1 MGRVKLARRARLNP
15 YFMSWLPLKEEEL
28 AHTVARRLEPS
39 SRLPKRPTYHLQN
52 YLLLGFGAWWLVVPE
67 PLLERKLASI
77 KEANGGAKLY
87 PAQQLEGIVG
97 EAPYPPSKV

>member
-1 MGRVKLARRARLNP
+1 
-15 YFMSWLPLKEEEL
+15 MSWLPLKEEEL

-52 YLLLGFGAWWLVVPE
+52 SLLLGFGAWWLVVPE